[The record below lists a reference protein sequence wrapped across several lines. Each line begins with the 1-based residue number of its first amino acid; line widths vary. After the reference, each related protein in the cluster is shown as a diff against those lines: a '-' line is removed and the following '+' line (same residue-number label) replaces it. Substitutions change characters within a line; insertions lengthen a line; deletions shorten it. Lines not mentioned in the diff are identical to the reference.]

1 MSASRGGFS
10 SRIGF
15 IMAAAG
21 SAVGLGNIWG
31 FPTQTA
37 SNGGAAFVLVY
48 LVLAFCLA
56 YPAFMAELLIGR
68 YGQANAVTSLEKM
81 SRSIW
86 QKKFAF
92 LVGFGGIICAA
103 LILSFYG
110 ILAGWMMSYAIEP
123 VLSFMGLND
132 AAQWVISQSLLRN
145 LGFTAL
151 FMVLTV
157 FIIRHGVEDGIEKWS
172 KRLMPM
178 LIGLLVL
185 LIIYVVTLDGAKEGL
200 NAYLNPDFS
209 RIFEPDLL
217 ISALGQ
223 AFFSL
228 SLGTSVMIIYGSY
241 ISKKENLVT
250 LGAQV
255 TLIDVSIAFLAGL
268 LIIPAMYVAQAQGVA
283 IFAED
288 GSLISGSSLVFTVL
302 PSLFESMG
310 DMGAFVAFAFFILM
324 SIAALTSSISM
335 LEGPVSYAVERH
347 DMPREKATTF
357 IGIGIFVL
365 SVAIILNIETMLDFV
380 AITATQYG
388 QPIIA
393 MLCCVFVG
401 WIWHR
406 NDVLMEL
413 KQGNDDVEHSVFW
426 KIWPWYTKF
435 ICPTAIGIVFIH
447 SLNLF

>member
-1 MSASRGGFS
+1 MAGARGGFS

-68 YGQANAVTSLEKM
+68 YGQANAVTSMQKIARN
-81 SRSIW
+81 SW
-86 QKKFAF
+86 QKRFGFAI
-92 LVGFGGIICAA
+92 GFGGIICAS

-110 ILAGWMMSYAIEP
+110 IIAGWMMSYAIEP
-123 VLSFMGLND
+123 IARLGGLTGAADWLVNHSLTRNILFTTLFMGLT
-132 AAQWVISQSLLRN
+132 I
-145 LGFTAL
+145 
-151 FMVLTV
+151 
-157 FIIRHGVEDGIEKWS
+157 FIIRRGVEEGIEKWS

-178 LIGLLVL
+178 LIGLLIL
-185 LIIYVVTLDGAKEGL
+185 LIIYVFTLDGSREGFR
-200 NAYLNPDFS
+200 AYLNPDIA
-209 RIFEPDLL
+209 RVFEPDLL

-241 ISKKENLVT
+241 IAKKENLVT

-268 LIIPAMYVAQAQGVA
+268 LIIPAMYVAQAQGVT

-288 GSLISGSSLVFTVL
+288 GSLVSGPNLVFDVL
-302 PSLFESMG
+302 PTLFNG
-310 DMGAFVAFAFFILM
+310 MGAIGLFVAFGFFVLM
-324 SIAALTSSISM
+324 SVAALTSSISM
-335 LEGPVSYAVERH
+335 LEGPVSFAVERH
-347 DMPREKATTF
+347 DIPREKATTI
-357 IGIGIFVL
+357 IGLVILLL
-365 SVAIILNIETMLDFV
+365 SVVIVINLGWMLDFI
-380 AITATQYG
+380 ATLSTQYG

-393 MLCCVFVG
+393 MFCCVFAT

-406 NDVLMEL
+406 SDILAEI
-413 KQGNDDVEHSVFW
+413 KEGNDTVEHSFFW

-435 ICPTAIGIVFIH
+435 VCPTAIALVFWH
-447 SLNLF
+447 SL